1 MKKVQEN
8 EPCLSKAGIEKAL
21 KELLGVGYN
30 DKVEQIINDNF
41 IGWYSR
47 SVASALF
54 VFAKNKR
61 GKWCTLGIQRGHGCP
76 DFQGYWCNSC
86 GYLDYNETVEE
97 AAVRELHEES
107 GIILSPNEVSFF
119 GYESDPVKA
128 NRQNVTFRFTKV
140 FKNDVKRWQLM
151 WPVKHL
157 FKKKIGSAVWAD
169 NIKTNRN
176 HCEENE
182 VDDIRWIPLE
192 DVDNYK
198 WAFGHDELIK
208 EIAAKNGLM

>member
-1 MKKVQEN
+1 MRKIVWIACAVVLLSCGGKKHDVAYYEQMVDSIRRAEQVKLLQH
-8 EPCLSKAGIEKAL
+8 EAGI
-21 KELLGVGYN
+21 
-30 DKVEQIINDNF
+30 
-41 IGWYSR
+41 
-47 SVASALF
+47 
-54 VFAKNKR
+54 
-61 GKWCTLGIQRGHGCP
+61 
-76 DFQGYWCNSC
+76 
-86 GYLDYNETVEE
+86 
-97 AAVRELHEES
+97 
-107 GIILSPNEVSFF
+107 
-119 GYESDPVKA
+119 ESDPVKA

-157 FKKKIGSAVWAD
+157 FKKKIDSAVWAD

-192 DVDNYK
+192 DIDKYK